1 LEDQEEGRQLKKVQ
15 TVLGEI
21 SPEELGFTL
30 PHEHVFHD
38 IYEITLNSHMIL
50 CDPEVARFELG
61 IFKEKGGG
69 TIIDQTVHGLNPNPL
84 ALREVAEDVGINIVA
99 GTGFYWERFHPT
111 WLADMSETDMVR
123 LMVSDL
129 TQGFAGT
136 DVKAGIIGEIG
147 TNHRAIS
154 PAEERVI
161 RACAAAQREVP
172 VPIATH
178 ALFTRIG
185 MDQARAFADAGA
197 DLDKVVI
204 GHVDTTPDVDYHE
217 ELIGFGVWIAYDAI
231 GQLDKQPDEGR
242 ADAIVEL
249 IRRGHRDR
257 ILLSTDVGKRGALR
271 TYGGQGYDHVI
282 TGFLPLLRERGLTE
296 ADIEVLTVRNPQRLF
311 TFEA

>member
-1 LEDQEEGRQLKKVQ
+1 MKNVQ

-50 CDPEVARFELG
+50 SDPVVARHELT
-61 IFKEKGGG
+61 IFKERGGR
-69 TIIDQTVHGLNPNPL
+69 TIVDQTVHGLNPEPE
-84 ALREVAEDVGINIVA
+84 ALCEVARDVGINIVA
-99 GTGFYWERFHPT
+99 GTGFYWEKFHPS
-111 WLADMSETDMVR
+111 WLAGMSEPDIVR
-123 LMVSDL
+123 LLVSDL
-129 TQGFAGT
+129 TRGFDGT
-136 DVKAGIIGEIG
+136 DVRAGIIGEIG

-154 PAEERVI
+154 PAEERVL
-161 RACAAAQREVP
+161 RACAIAQREAQ
-172 VPIATH
+172 VPISTH

-185 MDQARAFADAGA
+185 MEQARTLADAGA

-217 ELIGFGVWIAYDAI
+217 ELIQFGVWVAYDAI
-231 GQLDKQPDEGR
+231 GQLDKQPDEQR

-271 TYGGQGYDHVI
+271 SYGGQGYDHVI
-282 TGFLPLLRERGLTE
+282 TNFLPLLRDRGVTGE
-296 ADIEVLTVRNPQRLF
+296 DIQTLTVDNPRRLF
-311 TFEA
+311 TYAD